1 MKRYLFILLLSLCAL
16 TPVKAQYYSINIDYK
31 TAAAMAVAFNTEA
44 ATEMYYAEQIAK
56 IRDSYEAA
64 EVATA
69 GIFTS
74 KFLDRKAL
82 SDMGLWTNSIAWL
95 SDYAREEMDQYYTQ
109 RWYIYRA
116 DKGSVSLCDYYPPT
130 DDDAGLPI
138 IKKAPAS
145 CGC

>member
-1 MKRYLFILLLSLCAL
+1 MATTL
-16 TPVKAQYYSINIDYK
+16 PVKAQYYSINIDYK

-82 SDMGLWTNSIAWL
+82 SDMGLWTNST
-95 SDYAREEMDQYYTQ
+95 ENYYY
-109 RWYIYRA
+109 RRIYSMVSTRIMPKIWTVA
-116 DKGSVSLCDYYPPT
+116 GMMLRSPQNSLYWGSY
-130 DDDAGLPI
+130 
-138 IKKAPAS
+138 
-145 CGC
+145 